1 MPTDTPVPTPM
12 NTTATP
18 APEPTPLPKRGGIL
32 RLAVREWPANWDTED
47 GKKAF
52 LGESGAWEV
61 IHEEQGWS
69 ITVIPSPGYES
80 DRGGPYLD
88 EIQIYAEPR
97 LASIIAFMQAGGYLG
112 HFGSMMMEDEVAAA
126 IVRMTVETPHIRV
139 HTWGD
144 SVSDEGLELA
154 AATGNWFPSD
164 EVPTTLIDCRVRGY
178 QSTDLPQSLDDW
190 IHVWFD
196 ADSSCV
202 SDGESGVLY
211 TP

>member
-1 MPTDTPVPTPM
+1 M
-12 NTTATP
+12 
-18 APEPTPLPKRGGIL
+18 PKRGGHL
-32 RLAVREWPANWDTED
+32 VLAVREWPANWDTEA

-61 IHEEQGWS
+61 AREDRGT

-88 EIQIYAEPR
+88 EIQIYAASH
-97 LASIIAFMQAGGYLG
+97 LATIIAVTQMGSTHG
-112 HFGSMMMEDEVAAA
+112 HFGSMTMKDEVGAD
-126 IVRMTVETPHIRV
+126 IIRMAVSTPHIRV

-144 SVSDEGLELA
+144 SVSDEDLELA
-154 AATGNWFPSD
+154 AASGNWFPSD

-196 ADSSCV
+196 AESPCV